1 MPCSQQRGPILLTSP
16 TRERLLDAAYRILS
30 EESFS
35 QLSIDRVTER
45 AGLSRRTFF
54 LHFKSKDQLLAEVL
68 AYLRPAQA
76 AIYRRWSDQL
86 DPRLGTEERILALV
100 GKLVEMI
107 RAPGWHGCC
116 FMRLS
121 AELGDR
127 AGHPVHAVVA
137 EAHHDM
143 ERWLES
149 ELARGSYAAPGL
161 TARQLV
167 ILINGMLLMQL
178 VHRDDSYSS
187 AVLAMLPAILASA
200 REAEPQLPKS
210 AVMLAC
216 TG

>member
-1 MPCSQQRGPILLTSP
+1 MLTSP

-54 LHFKSKDQLLAEVL
+54 LHFNSKDQLLAEVL
-68 AYLRPAQA
+68 GHARPAQA
-76 AIYRRWSDQL
+76 AAYRRWSDQL
-86 DPRLGTEERILALV
+86 DPKLGVEERILALV
-100 GKLVEMI
+100 GNLVETI

-137 EAHHDM
+137 EAHRDM
-143 ERWLES
+143 ERWLEA
-149 ELARGSYAAPGL
+149 ELGRGSYAQPAL
-161 TARQLV
+161 AAKQLV
-167 ILINGMLLMQL
+167 ILINGMLLMHL
-178 VHRDDSYSS
+178 VHRDESYSA
-187 AVLAMLPAILASA
+187 AVLAMLPAFLASA
-200 REAEPQLPKS
+200 RHADVQVPEP
-210 AVMLAC
+210 AVRLAC
-216 TG
+216 TA